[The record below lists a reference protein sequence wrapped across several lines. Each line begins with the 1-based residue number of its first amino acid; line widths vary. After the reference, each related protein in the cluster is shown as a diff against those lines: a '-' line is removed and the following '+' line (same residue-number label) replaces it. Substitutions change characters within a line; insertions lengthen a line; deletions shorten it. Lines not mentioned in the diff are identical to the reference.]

1 MEQNGWGNLLRMM
14 VGLSDARQHLECDEC
29 DAWQTI
35 GRAVVLSFIHSIA
48 PATRRL
54 AEGGEGL

>member
-1 MEQNGWGNLLRMM
+1 MS
-14 VGLSDARQHLECDEC
+14 VI
-29 DAWQTI
+29 DAWQQTI